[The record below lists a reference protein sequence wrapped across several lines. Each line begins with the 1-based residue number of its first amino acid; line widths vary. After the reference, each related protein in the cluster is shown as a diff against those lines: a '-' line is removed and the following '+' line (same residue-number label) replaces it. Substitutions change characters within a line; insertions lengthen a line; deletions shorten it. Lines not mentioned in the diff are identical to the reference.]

1 MNILKL
7 IGGIVNMVMLVNNY
21 SDNELSLLYDIIVND
36 INNIMNIN
44 IHGIIKQVKHFFIE
58 LSSSLISK
66 CGYNVGS

>member
-1 MNILKL
+1 
-7 IGGIVNMVMLVNNY
+7 MLVNNY

-58 LSSSLISK
+58 LSFSLINK
-66 CGYNVGS
+66 FGYNVGS